1 MSYVGQIGTMK
12 TEPAT
17 RLKSAFLWFGIG
29 AVTISAALFTS
40 IVRSTLS
47 TAVIGILF
55 IPFNAASLSLPF
67 FIFGYCLPD
76 LIKWIKGKSAELS
89 MSEKF
94 HASIALVTAT
104 FGITYIVYGS
114 IFTLTVNNVR
124 TINEPGIDKFL
135 ESSIFRSNKFALG
148 ALAQNQNVSAGVL
161 DKIARLQWPEL
172 HDKMWS
178 VWPVM
183 DGNGKG
189 LAVMRL
195 VVRNSNVSEKAIEYL
210 ARTSQN
216 EYVLSDIAAN
226 PKTSTETLRSLE
238 AKKNYLIDWGL
249 SQNPKSPPDVFSKL
263 LDREKYFTQRTTLDL
278 LLRNPSIPSEVRIK
292 ASVLLNE
299 Y

>member
-1 MSYVGQIGTMK
+1 MK
-12 TEPAT
+12 TEKTT
-17 RLKSAFLWFGIG
+17 RLKSAFLWMGLG
-29 AVTISAALFTS
+29 AVTVSAALLAS
-40 IVRSTLS
+40 IFRSTSS
-47 TAVIGILF
+47 TAAIGILF
-55 IPFNAASLSLPF
+55 IPFNAAPLSLPF

-76 LIKWIKGKSAELS
+76 LVKWIKGKSSELS
-89 MSEKF
+89 MSGKLR
-94 HASIALVTAT
+94 ASIALITAT
-104 FGITYIVYGS
+104 CGITYIVYGI

-124 TINEPGIDKFL
+124 TINEPGIDNFL
-135 ESSIFRSNKFALG
+135 ESSMFRSNKFALG
-148 ALAQNQNVSAGVL
+148 ALAQNQNVSAAVL

-172 HDKMWS
+172 HDKMGS

-195 VVRNSNVSEKAIEYL
+195 VVRSSNVSEKTIEYL
-210 ARTSQN
+210 ASTSQN

-226 PKTSTETLRSLE
+226 PKTSIETLRSLE

-249 SQNPKSPPDVFSKL
+249 SQNQKSPSDVFSKL

-278 LLRNPSIPSEVRIK
+278 LLRNPSIPSEVRTK

-299 Y
+299 YK